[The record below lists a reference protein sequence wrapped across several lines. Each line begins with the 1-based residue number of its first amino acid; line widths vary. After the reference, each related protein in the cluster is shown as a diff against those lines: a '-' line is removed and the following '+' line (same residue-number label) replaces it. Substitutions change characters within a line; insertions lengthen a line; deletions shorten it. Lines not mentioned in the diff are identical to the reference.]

1 MLEYLTLG
9 EFVVAALMAVAALC
23 AFVWGVASGAFRNVE
38 NVKHDVLKVEGVWG
52 SSAVGP
58 PSSVEGVWGSSAV
71 RPPSSVEA
79 DDGG

>member
-9 EFVVAALMAVAALC
+9 EFVVAALMAMAALC

-38 NVKHDVLKVEGVWG
+38 DVKHDVLKVE
-52 SSAVGP
+52 
-58 PSSVEGVWGSSAV
+58 
-71 RPPSSVEA
+71 A